1 MEEKSPQ
8 EAPAES
14 LTVNELRKKELA
26 IIRVLFSNG
35 MLVRKMAEDG
45 NCLFSAI
52 SDQLYGTP
60 NFHIEIRKTCCEYLK
75 IEAQYYK
82 NFTTCPD
89 DFDQYIE
96 NMGKISVWGGNIEL
110 QCLSELYNVKIEIYV
125 WSMDPLNTFNE
136 DCDTDYDT
144 IKLFY
149 RKKGHYDSIKPKDSI
164 HSSLLKINFGILE
177 KEALELAN
185 SRNSTENGESP
196 DIKNAR
202 LKFERKIKKD

>member
-136 DCDTDYDT
+136 DCDTDY
-144 IKLFY
+144 
-149 RKKGHYDSIKPKDSI
+149 I